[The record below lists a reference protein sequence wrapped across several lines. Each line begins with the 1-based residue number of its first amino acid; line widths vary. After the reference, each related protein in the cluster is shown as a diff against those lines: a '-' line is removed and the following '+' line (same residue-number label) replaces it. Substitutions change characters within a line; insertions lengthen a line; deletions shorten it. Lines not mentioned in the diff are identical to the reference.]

1 MMKKATS
8 SWPQADSTFL
18 PFFRRARRI
27 FRPLPV
33 LIRFRKPCTF
43 FRCRRFG
50 WYVGFTLTPPSTG
63 TSVHSPPFYRRP
75 QPLSTKRRRASFD
88 KIRAQTYPQSTACG
102 SPPVTNVDNR
112 PDLPIIIF
120 GPRPF
125 HLLSWGY
132 SHVDNPACS
141 PRLCTV
147 VDNCVDSPSTMWTIP
162 DRYPQH
168 PRCRFRPPLF
178 HRKWEGIL
186 LPFFCG

>member
-1 MMKKATS
+1 MKKKATS

-18 PFFRRARRI
+18 PFFRRARRT

-63 TSVHSPPFYRRP
+63 ISVHSPPFYLRP
-75 QPLSTKRRRASFD
+75 QPLSTERRIASFD

-112 PDLPIIIF
+112 PDLPITIF
-120 GPRPF
+120 WPRPF
-125 HLLSWGY
+125 HLLSWEY
-132 SHVDNPACS
+132 SHVDNPARS
-141 PRLCTV
+141 LQLYTP
-147 VDNCVDSPSTMWTIP
+147 VDNCVDSPSTMWITLG
-162 DRYPQH
+162 RYPQNLRR
-168 PRCRFRPPLF
+168 RCRLPSF
-178 HRKWEGIL
+178 HRNWEGIL